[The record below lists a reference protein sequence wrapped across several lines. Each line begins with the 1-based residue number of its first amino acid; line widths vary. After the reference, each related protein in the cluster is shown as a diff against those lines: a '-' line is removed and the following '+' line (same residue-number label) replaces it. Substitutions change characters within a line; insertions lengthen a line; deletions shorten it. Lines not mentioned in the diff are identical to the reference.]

1 MFIQGFDVTLS
12 YQIDPCST
20 LDKAGAAAAA
30 AAGVA
35 TGDGTAPAEDE
46 ASGPK
51 KRSGKTQLFIDFV
64 DAPEVDEDEL
74 FAPAES
80 ASLMFT
86 AANEAEN
93 RKSKHVL
100 PDDIHFSSKQLLR
113 MFLKPSYIVSW
124 AWRGMHHTHCRSIVP
139 FFLALNNS

>member
-1 MFIQGFDVTLS
+1 
-12 YQIDPCST
+12 
-20 LDKAGAAAAA
+20 
-30 AAGVA
+30 VA
-35 TGDGTAPAEDE
+35 TGDGTVPAEDE
-46 ASGPK
+46 VSGPK

-74 FAPAES
+74 FAPGDAT
-80 ASLMFT
+80 SLMFT

-113 MFLKPSYIVSW
+113 MFLKPSYIVSLN
-124 AWRGMHHTHCRSIVP
+124 HTLCKSIVS
-139 FFLALNNS
+139 FIFSGTELTGGSVSGRLDQVQGEKTTRIYTTRNGG